1 MGWEGGIGDIWLNTL
16 LRICPYYSLISQ
28 ENLVNALDMIG
39 YRTQYRGLFND
50 EHIMTEGESP
60 LLADVLGEFKPSPK
74 PSKGG

>member
-1 MGWEGGIGDIWLNTL
+1 M
-16 LRICPYYSLISQ
+16 
-28 ENLVNALDMIG
+28 NALDMIG